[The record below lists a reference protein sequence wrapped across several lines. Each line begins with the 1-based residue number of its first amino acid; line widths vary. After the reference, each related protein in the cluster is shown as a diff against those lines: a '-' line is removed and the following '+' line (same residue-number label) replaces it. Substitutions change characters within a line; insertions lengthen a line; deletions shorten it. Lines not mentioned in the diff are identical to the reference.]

1 MGTGTKTDKTSRQ
14 PNPGK
19 PSEECVQTK
28 ETPKMPNGKTQMSET
43 KCPKLKNT
51 ETRKELKPCPVSNV
65 NWLDCLSL

>member
-43 KCPKLKNT
+43 KCPKGNIQNVQNSRTLKHG
-51 ETRKELKPCPVSNV
+51 KS
-65 NWLDCLSL
+65 